1 MMFNPLDY
9 RDHIDYCEYVY
20 NKNEELNLGLT
31 NPQEIQFLA
40 NKYFD
45 EVCARRGEVEELI
58 ENDKLLLETLS
69 KQAKMFK
76 KFRPIQN
83 SITKNNEPQDLN
95 QEENLEEISDI
106 LISKTI

>member
-1 MMFNPLDY
+1 MFNPLDY

-31 NPQEIQFLA
+31 SSQEIQFLA

-45 EVCARRGEVEELI
+45 EVCARRGEVDELI
-58 ENDKLLLETLS
+58 ENDKLLQETFQ

-76 KFRPIQN
+76 KFRPIERQIEKE
-83 SITKNNEPQDLN
+83 SIIEPEEQQTELEDVDNLN
-95 QEENLEEISDI
+95 GPKRI
-106 LISKTI
+106 

>member
-1 MMFNPLDY
+1 MFNPLEY
-9 RDHIDYCEYVY
+9 RDHIDYCEYVF
-20 NKNEELNLGLT
+20 NKNEELELGLT
-31 NPQEIQFLA
+31 SSLEIQFLA

-76 KFRPIQN
+76 KFRPVQT
-83 SITKNNEPQDLN
+83 SQTKNNEPEELN
-95 QEENLEEISDI
+95 QEENLEEIKEV
-106 LISKTI
+106 LTSKTR

>member
-45 EVCARRGEVEELI
+45 EVCARRGEVDELI
-58 ENDKLLLETLS
+58 ENDKLLQETLN

-76 KFRPIQN
+76 KFRPTEKI
-83 SITKNNEPQDLN
+83 
-95 QEENLEEISDI
+95 EEKEEIKGIEEQTIEEEINDI
-106 LISKTI
+106 NQSKHI

>member
-1 MMFNPLDY
+1 MFNPLDY

-20 NKNEELNLGLT
+20 NKNNELNLGLT

-45 EVCARRGEVEELI
+45 EVCARRGEVDELI
-58 ENDKLLLETLS
+58 ENDKLLQETFE

-76 KFRPIQN
+76 KFRPVEKKE
-83 SITKNNEPQDLN
+83 TKSA
-95 QEENLEEISDI
+95 EISTVEEQTPEELSEDI
-106 LISKTI
+106 NQSKRI

>member
-1 MMFNPLDY
+1 MFNPLDY

-20 NKNEELNLGLT
+20 NKNNELNLGLT

-45 EVCARRGEVEELI
+45 EVCARRGEVDELI
-58 ENDKLLLETLS
+58 ENDKLLQETFT

-76 KFRPIQN
+76 KFRPI
-83 SITKNNEPQDLN
+83 TK
-95 QEENLEEISDI
+95 EETKSTEISTIEEQTEEELSEDI
-106 LISKTI
+106 NQSKHI